1 MLRVAALVAL
11 LMVAFPLRAAA
22 ADIRQG
28 NDIVIGANDTVDDDL
43 YAFGNSIAINGT
55 VNGDVVGAGQ
65 SLSVDGTVNGNVIFA
80 GSSVSIRGQVTGSV
94 RAAGGTVFIDGK
106 VGTDVV
112 AASREITVSASGS
125 IGRDAIVA
133 GDTVTLGGD
142 VKRNVQAASRNLT
155 IDGHVG
161 GSVTAQDETLR
172 LTGRAVIDGSL
183 TYTSASDA
191 QLSSGAVI
199 KGPTQ
204 RRTPE
209 QGPVPAANGPLA
221 LAIDWL
227 RGLVGLLLLGLFI
240 VLIFP
245 HFSRRAGEAFV
256 RAPLVSLGLGLLV
269 LILVPILAGVIFV
282 LGALV
287 GGWWLGL
294 VVLAFYFTAIAVSV
308 PVAAL
313 GLGGSILR
321 ITQRPVH
328 LVIALIVGLIVLLL
342 VALVPYLGPVV
353 IVLAVLFGLGATT
366 MAIPAGRHAEPTPA

>member
-1 MLRVAALVAL
+1 
-11 LMVAFPLRAAA
+11 MVAFPLRAAA

-80 GSSVSIRGQVTGSV
+80 GSSVSIRGQVS
-94 RAAGGTVFIDGK
+94 
-106 VGTDVV
+106 
-112 AASREITVSASGS
+112 
-125 IGRDAIVA
+125 
-133 GDTVTLGGD
+133 
-142 VKRNVQAASRNLT
+142 
-155 IDGHVG
+155 

-269 LILVPILAGVIFV
+269 LILVPILAGV
-282 LGALV
+282 
-287 GGWWLGL
+287 
-294 VVLAFYFTAIAVSV
+294 
-308 PVAAL
+308 
-313 GLGGSILR
+313 
-321 ITQRPVH
+321 
-328 LVIALIVGLIVLLL
+328 
-342 VALVPYLGPVV
+342 
-353 IVLAVLFGLGATT
+353 
-366 MAIPAGRHAEPTPA
+366 